1 MRLPVLVLSLGVLV
15 LALPHGTKD
24 DKWEEKHAVQKM
36 MQKSSP
42 KHTYGTDKNRVDEAL
57 AQLTASIAKDG
68 EFTLSTARK
77 RGLTSVA
84 PSRPN
89 PVVLALHATLTRG
102 SLRQCR

>member
-1 MRLPVLVLSLGVLV
+1 M
-15 LALPHGTKD
+15 ALPHGTKD